1 MKISNFYEK
10 IYVIHWKP
18 LKERKEYLE
27 KIFKQLELT
36 KLVTW
41 VDQYETNKDV
51 KHVKNPFNLN
61 SKLLMVNM
69 SHLYCYKDQLKH
81 GYKNILILEDD
92 VDFENLNIITYLNQS
107 AEEFIELDGDIA
119 FLSTCCGLNV
129 KNIKPPQLLYYDPNY
144 ITRCCG
150 AYIVNKRCV
159 EKLIECVINCHAI
172 DRMLNSLIPLI
183 NVRCL
188 WSGYPIKQGS
198 ETGKYNSALLDI
210 RDSNGNYTL

>member
-129 KNIKPPQLLYYDPNY
+129 KNIKPPQLLYYDPNF
-144 ITRCCG
+144 
-150 AYIVNKRCV
+150 
-159 EKLIECVINCHAI
+159 
-172 DRMLNSLIPLI
+172 
-183 NVRCL
+183 
-188 WSGYPIKQGS
+188 
-198 ETGKYNSALLDI
+198 
-210 RDSNGNYTL
+210 